1 MISIPWNPFPS
12 VRWLSVSST
21 RMRHCQGRGLVLCSL
36 LRPQCLAQRRHT
48 TGVCWVDRTSL
59 VCGRTAVSHGAP
71 QGRGPEVP
79 APPLLWGHPCSMPQ
93 SVAPTLGRVGW
104 AGSLLGMC
112 PVILAGPWA
121 EQGPCSLA
129 LPWSLSSRGWSPP
142 PPPLGLSTP
151 GDGHALAPTRVRAP
165 ASTPEPLLLSV
176 RWALPPP
183 LCHLWLFI
191 QTI

>member
-21 RMRHCQGRGLVLCSL
+21 RMRHCQGRGWSFVLCVLSAWPREGTRQACVEWTGHL
-36 LRPQCLAQRRHT
+36 LFVGEQLFPMEPLRA
-48 TGVCWVDRTSL
+48 W
-59 VCGRTAVSHGAP
+59 
-71 QGRGPEVP
+71 GPEVP
-79 APPLLWGHPCSMPQ
+79 GPTFALGASMLHALG
-93 SVAPTLGRVGW
+93 VAPTLGRVGW

-142 PPPLGLSTP
+142 PPLS
-151 GDGHALAPTRVRAP
+151 DC
-165 ASTPEPLLLSV
+165 PLLV
-176 RWALPPP
+176 TATRWPRPESGP
-183 LCHLWLFI
+183 LHPHQSPFS
-191 QTI
+191 